1 VVLVLDDLREYL
13 PINPPDFLAEEE
25 PEVERECC
33 CCGIELDADAWTDDG
48 VRYYCGDCDDLTPA
62 A

>member
-1 VVLVLDDLREYL
+1 MLDDLREYL

-25 PEVERECC
+25 AEVTHNCC
-33 CCGIELDADAWTDDG
+33 CCGVELDADAWTDDG
-48 VRYYCGDCDDLTPA
+48 VEFYCGDCCDLTPA

>member
-1 VVLVLDDLREYL
+1 MLNDLREYL

-25 PEVERECC
+25 PEITHNCC
-33 CCGIELDADAWTDDG
+33 CCGVELDADAATDDG
-48 VRYYCGDCDDLTPA
+48 VEFYCGDCNELAIA

>member
-1 VVLVLDDLREYL
+1 MLDDFREYL

-25 PEVERECC
+25 PELPRKCC
-33 CCGIELDADAWTDDG
+33 CCGILVYADAATDDG
-48 VRYYCGDCDDLTPA
+48 VEFYCGDCGDLTPA

>member
-1 VVLVLDDLREYL
+1 MLNDLREYL

-25 PEVERECC
+25 PDLPRKCC
-33 CCGIELDADAWTDDG
+33 CCGILVYADAETDDG
-48 VRYYCGDCDDLTPA
+48 VEFYCGDCCECAPA